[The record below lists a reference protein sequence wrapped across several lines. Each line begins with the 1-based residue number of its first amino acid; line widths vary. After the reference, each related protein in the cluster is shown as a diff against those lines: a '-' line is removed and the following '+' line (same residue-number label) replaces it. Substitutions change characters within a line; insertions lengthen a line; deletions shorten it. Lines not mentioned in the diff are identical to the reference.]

1 MNWDNVKLILKR
13 ELRDQARDRRTLF
26 SVIGL
31 PVLLYPLM
39 GLMVLQVMQFR
50 QTHPTRLKVIGLNE
64 LPGVPSLFVTETSKG
79 EDGTEK
85 SSYQFDEELT
95 QASGVTSR
103 FDIEASEATV
113 DSEVAEKTARE
124 SLTAD
129 NLDAIIYFPPGFRER
144 MESFQHAKDNGNEK
158 AGKSEE
164 IPSPKLITN
173 SSDERSK
180 LAESRLRQ
188 ILHAW
193 REKLIQHNLEANH
206 VPTEITDP
214 FSFGTVDLSE
224 KPVDQA
230 SFLWAKIFPFIVVI
244 WALTGAFYPAIDLCA
259 GEKERGTL
267 ETLLS
272 SPALRSEIVAGKLL
286 AIMTFSIATSV
297 LNLASMGFTATFVM
311 GQMGGSELGNRLNFG
326 PPPIWSLGWLF
337 LALIP
342 MAALFSALA
351 LAIATMARSS
361 KEGQYYL
368 LPLLM
373 LNLPLVV
380 LPVLP
385 DTELNFGTSLIP
397 VSGMSFLLKS
407 LMEGDYLKAAT
418 YTLPV
423 LAVTAFCI
431 WISIRWAI
439 DQFNNESVLFRESE
453 RFSLKAWLRKIWR
466 DRKATP
472 SPAAAFV
479 MGIIL
484 LALPHMIGRYVLPS
498 LGPDGKLGAGQLVQ
512 YMLTN
517 QLGLILLPVLIAGWV
532 FTRSMKKTF
541 LLRFADRNVLVGIPM
556 AILLAVCLH
565 PFALYLRAV
574 IQKNL
579 PMSQDLQDRL
589 ADMLGGTADLPV
601 YGIFLLFA
609 VLPAVCEEFACRG
622 FILSGMRHLG
632 HKWAAI
638 SIAAI
643 FFGLLH
649 GLLQQSIPATIF
661 GLMIGFVAVQC
672 RSLFPAIAFHMVHN
686 SLVFAHGVITTE
698 TIQEHSWLKILVAS
712 ASNMPGEAQYHVT
725 PVVICGLVAIVIVG
739 FFARMPEELS
749 DEERRQTTLSH
760 QGSLHSGGI
769 GKREEGSPSA

>member
-50 QTHPTRLKVIGLNE
+50 TTHPTRLRVIGLNE
-64 LPGVPSLFVTETSKG
+64 LPGTPDLFVPSVLK
-79 EDGTEK
+79 EDELPDDAAYEF
-85 SSYQFDEELT
+85 SSDLLKD
-95 QASGVTSR
+95 SGVTSR
-103 FDIEASEATV
+103 FDIEATEASV
-113 DSEVAEKTARE
+113 DPAIVETTAKE
-124 SLTAD
+124 TLEAD
-129 NLDAIIYFPPGFRER
+129 KLDAIIYFPPGFKER
-144 MESFQHAKDNGNEK
+144 MESFQDEKDNEDSS
-158 AGKSEE
+158 AEF
-164 IPSPKLITN
+164 PSPQLITN

-180 LAESRLRQ
+180 LADGRLRQ
-188 ILHAW
+188 ILHSW
-193 REKLIQHNLEANH
+193 REKLIQHNLEAND
-206 VPTEITDP
+206 VPAVITDP
-214 FSFGTVDLSE
+214 FSFGTLDLSE
-224 KPVDQA
+224 KPLDQ
-230 SFLWAKIFPFIVVI
+230 SSYLWAKIFPFIVVI

-297 LNLASMGFTATFVM
+297 LNLASMGFTASFVM
-311 GQMGGSELGNRLNFG
+311 GQVGGGEMASRINFG

-385 DTELNFGTSLIP
+385 DTELSFGTSLIP
-397 VSGMSFLLKS
+397 VSGMSFLLKA
-407 LMEGDYLKAAT
+407 LMEGDYTKAAT

-423 LAVTAFCI
+423 LGVTAFCI
-431 WISIRWAI
+431 WVAIRWAI

-453 RFSLKAWLRKIWR
+453 RFSLQAWLRKMWR
-466 DRKATP
+466 DRQDTP
-472 SPAAAFV
+472 SAAGAFV
-479 MGIIL
+479 MGIAL
-484 LALPHMIGRYVLPS
+484 LALPHMVGKYVMPVP
-498 LGPDGKLGAGQLVQ
+498 GPDGKLSVTSLVQ

-517 QLGLILLPVLIAGWV
+517 QIGLILLPVLVAAFV
-532 FTRSMKKTF
+532 FTRSVKKTF
-541 LLRFADRNVLVGIPM
+541 SLRLLDKRVYL
-556 AILLAVCLH
+556 AILMAPVLAICLH
-565 PFALYLRAV
+565 PYAIYLRDI
-574 IQKNL
+574 IQNTI
-579 PMSQDLQDRL
+579 PMSQELQDQL
-589 ADMLGGTADLPV
+589 QDMLGGTAELPIV
-601 YGIFLLFA
+601 GIFLLFA
-609 VLPAVCEEFACRG
+609 ILPAICEEFACRG

-638 SIAAI
+638 SISAI

-649 GLLQQSIPATIF
+649 GILQQSIPATIF
-661 GLMIGFVAVQC
+661 GLMIGFLAVQS
-672 RSLFPAIAFHMVHN
+672 RSLLPAILFHATHN
-686 SLVFAHGVITTE
+686 SLVFAQGMITTE
-698 TIQEHSWLKILVAS
+698 TIEANPWLNVLVS
-712 ASNMPGEAQYHVT
+712 AATEMPGEARYQPLLVFL
-725 PVVICGLVAIVIVG
+725 CGIGAVALVGV
-739 FFARMPEELS
+739 FARMPAELS
-749 DEERRQTTLSH
+749 SEERRQEALNH
-760 QGSLHSGGI
+760 QGVFRSAIGNRKDSGA
-769 GKREEGSPSA
+769 SS

>member
-50 QTHPTRLKVIGLNE
+50 TAHPTRLRVIGLNE
-64 LPGVPSLFVTETSKG
+64 LPGTPDLFVPSVQKEG
-79 EDGTEK
+79 ELA
-85 SSYQFDEELT
+85 DESRYEFSPGLL
-95 QASGVTSR
+95 QDAGVTSR
-103 FDIEASEATV
+103 FEIEATEASV
-113 DSEVAEKTARE
+113 DPAVVEKTAKE
-124 SLTAD
+124 TLQAD
-129 NLDAIIYFPPGFRER
+129 KLDAIIYFPPGFKER
-144 MESFQHAKDNGNEK
+144 MESFQDEKGNDDSNAEF
-158 AGKSEE
+158 
-164 IPSPKLITN
+164 PSPQLITN

-180 LAESRLRQ
+180 LADNRLRQ
-188 ILHAW
+188 ILHSW
-193 REKLIQHNLEANH
+193 REKLIQHNLEAND
-206 VPTEITDP
+206 VPAVITDP

-224 KPVDQA
+224 KPLDQ
-230 SFLWAKIFPFIVVI
+230 SSYLWAKIFPFIVVI

-297 LNLASMGFTATFVM
+297 LNLASMGFTASFVM
-311 GQMGGSELGNRLNFG
+311 GQVGGGEMASRINFG

-385 DTELNFGTSLIP
+385 DTELTFGTSLIP
-397 VSGMSFLLKS
+397 VSGMSFLLKA
-407 LMEGDYLKAAT
+407 LMEGDYTKAAT
-418 YTLPV
+418 YVLPV
-423 LAVTAFCI
+423 LGVTAFCI
-431 WISIRWAI
+431 WVAIRWAI

-453 RFSLKAWLRKIWR
+453 RFSLQAWFNKMWR
-466 DRKATP
+466 DRQDTP
-472 SPAAAFV
+472 TAAGAFV
-479 MGIIL
+479 MGIVL
-484 LALPHMIGRYVLPS
+484 LALPHMVGKYVMPVP
-498 LGPDGKLGAGQLVQ
+498 GPDGKLSMDSLVQ

-517 QLGLILLPVLIAGWV
+517 QIGLILLPVLVAAWV
-532 FTRSMKKTF
+532 FTRSVKKTF
-541 LLRFADRNVLVGIPM
+541 SLRLLDPRVYA
-556 AILLAVCLH
+556 AILMAPVLAICLH
-565 PFALYLRAV
+565 PYAIYLRD
-574 IQKNL
+574 IIHNTI
-579 PMSQDLQDRL
+579 PMSQDLQDQL
-589 ADMLGGTADLPV
+589 QNMLGSTAELPIV
-601 YGIFLLFA
+601 VIFLLFA
-609 VLPAVCEEFACRG
+609 ILPAICEEFACRG
-622 FILSGMRHLG
+622 FILSGMRHIG

-638 SIAAI
+638 AISAI

-649 GLLQQSIPATIF
+649 GILQQSIPATIF
-661 GLMIGFVAVQC
+661 GLMIGFLAVQS
-672 RSLFPAIAFHMVHN
+672 RSLFPAILFHATHN
-686 SLVFAHGVITTE
+686 SLVFAQGMITTK
-698 TIQEHSWLKILVAS
+698 TIEDNPWLKVLVAT
-712 ASNMPGEAQYHVT
+712 ANEMPGEARYQPIFVFL
-725 PVVICGLVAIVIVG
+725 CGIGAVALVGV
-739 FFARMPEELS
+739 FARMPAELS
-749 DEERRQTTLSH
+749 SEERRQEALNH
-760 QGSLHSGGI
+760 QGVFRSAI
-769 GKREEGSPSA
+769 GNRKDNSASS

>member
-50 QTHPTRLKVIGLNE
+50 TAHPTRLRVIGLNE
-64 LPGVPSLFVTETSKG
+64 LPGTPDLFVPSVQKEG
-79 EDGTEK
+79 EVSNESAYEFSPLLLQD
-85 SSYQFDEELT
+85 
-95 QASGVTSR
+95 AGVTSH
-103 FDIEASEATV
+103 FEIEATEASV
-113 DSEVAEKTARE
+113 DPAVVEKTAKE
-124 SLTAD
+124 TLEAD
-129 NLDAIIYFPPGFRER
+129 KLDAIIYFPPGFKER
-144 MESFQHAKDNGNEK
+144 MESFRDEKNNEQSK
-158 AGKSEE
+158 TEF
-164 IPSPKLITN
+164 PSPQLITN

-180 LAESRLRQ
+180 LADNRLRQ

-193 REKLIQHNLEANH
+193 REKLIQHNLEVND
-206 VPTEITDP
+206 VPAVITDP

-224 KPVDQA
+224 KPLDQ
-230 SFLWAKIFPFIVVI
+230 SSYLWAKIFPFIVVI

-297 LNLASMGFTATFVM
+297 LNLASMGFTASFVM
-311 GQMGGSELGNRLNFG
+311 GQVGGGEMASRLNFG

-385 DTELNFGTSLIP
+385 DTELSFGTSLIP
-397 VSGMSFLLKS
+397 VSGMSFLLKA
-407 LMEGDYLKAAT
+407 LMEGDYTKAAT
-418 YTLPV
+418 YVLPV
-423 LAVTAFCI
+423 LGVTAFCI
-431 WISIRWAI
+431 WVAIRWAI

-453 RFSLKAWLRKIWR
+453 RFSLQAWLRKMWR
-466 DRKATP
+466 DRQDTP
-472 SPAAAFV
+472 TAAGAFV
-479 MGIIL
+479 MGILL
-484 LALPHMIGRYVLPS
+484 LALPHMVGKYVMPVP
-498 LGPDGKLGAGQLVQ
+498 GADGKLSLASLVQ

-517 QLGLILLPVLIAGWV
+517 QIGLILLPVLIAAWI
-532 FTRSMKKTF
+532 FTRSVKKTF
-541 LLRFADRNVLVGIPM
+541 SLRLRDSRVYTAIWM
-556 AILLAVCLH
+556 APLLAICLH
-565 PFALYLRAV
+565 PYAIYLREI
-574 IQKNL
+574 IQNMI
-579 PMSQDLQDRL
+579 PMSKELQNQL
-589 ADMLGGTADLPV
+589 QDMLGSTAELPIV
-601 YGIFLLFA
+601 GIFLLFA
-609 VLPAVCEEFACRG
+609 ILPAICEEFACRG
-622 FILSGMRHLG
+622 FILSGMRHIG

-638 SIAAI
+638 AISAI
-643 FFGLLH
+643 FFGLMH
-649 GLLQQSIPATIF
+649 GILQQSIPATIF
-661 GLMIGFVAVQC
+661 GLMIGFLAVQS
-672 RSLFPAIAFHMVHN
+672 RSLFPAILFHATHN
-686 SLVFAHGVITTE
+686 SLVFAQGMITTE
-698 TIQEHSWLKILVAS
+698 TIEENPWLKVLVTA
-712 ASNMPGEAQYHVT
+712 ATEMPGEARYQPIFVFL
-725 PVVICGLVAIVIVG
+725 CGIGAVALVG
-739 FFARMPEELS
+739 FFARMPAELS
-749 DEERRQTTLSH
+749 SEERRQEALNH
-760 QGSLHSGGI
+760 QGVFRSAI
-769 GKREEGSPSA
+769 GKRKDSSTSP

>member
-1 MNWDNVKLILKR
+1 MNWDNIKLILKR

-50 QTHPTRLKVIGLNE
+50 QTHPTKLRVIGLSE
-64 LPGVPSLFVTETSKG
+64 LPGNPELFVAATKPNA
-79 EDGTEK
+79 
-85 SSYQFDEELT
+85 EE
-95 QASGVTSR
+95 SGDNRYEFPAALLKDAGVSSR
-103 FDIEASEATV
+103 FEIEASEASV
-113 DSEVAEKTARE
+113 DAAVVEKTAKE
-124 SLTAD
+124 TLEAEK
-129 NLDAIIYFPPGFRER
+129 LDAIIYFPPGFKER
-144 MESFQHAKDNGNEK
+144 MESFQDAQSGPSDG
-158 AGKSEE
+158 EE
-164 IPSPKLITN
+164 IPSPQLITN

-180 LAESRLRQ
+180 LADNRLRQ
-188 ILHAW
+188 ILHSW
-193 REKLIQHNLEANH
+193 REKLIQRNLEANK

-214 FSFGTVDLSE
+214 FSFGTLDLSE
-224 KPVDQA
+224 KPLDQS

-297 LNLASMGFTATFVM
+297 LNLASMGFTASFVM
-311 GQMGGSELGNRLNFG
+311 GQVGSGEMASRLNFG

-385 DTELNFGTSLIP
+385 DTELTFGTSLIP

-407 LMEGDYLKAAT
+407 LMEGDYAKAAT

-423 LAVTAFCI
+423 LGVTAFCI
-431 WISIRWAI
+431 WVAIRWAI

-453 RFSLKAWLRKIWR
+453 RFSLQAWLRKVWR
-466 DRKATP
+466 DRQDTP
-472 SPAAAFV
+472 SAAGAFV
-479 MGIIL
+479 MGIVL
-484 LALPHMIGRYVLPS
+484 LALPHMVGKYIMPGTDA
-498 LGPDGKLGAGQLVQ
+498 DGKLGAGSLIQ

-517 QLGLILLPVLIAGWV
+517 QIVLILLPVVIAAFI
-532 FTRSMKKTF
+532 FTRSVKKTF
-541 LLRFADRNVLVGIPM
+541 LLRILDPRVFA
-556 AILLAVCLH
+556 AILMAPILAICLH
-565 PFALYLRAV
+565 PYAIYLRDI
-574 IQKNL
+574 IQNTI
-579 PMSQDLQDRL
+579 PMSQDLQDQL
-589 ADMLGGTADLPV
+589 QNMLGSTAELPI
-601 YGIFLLFA
+601 YQIFLLFA
-609 VLPAVCEEFACRG
+609 ILPAICEEFACRG
-622 FILSGMRHLG
+622 FILSGMRHIG

-649 GLLQQSIPATIF
+649 GILQQSIPATIF
-661 GLMIGFVAVQC
+661 GLVIGFVAVQS
-672 RSLFPAIAFHMVHN
+672 RSILPAILFHATHN
-686 SLVFAHGVITTE
+686 SLVFAQGMITTE
-698 TIQEHSWLKILVAS
+698 TIQANPWLNTLVAV
-712 ASNMPGEAQYHVT
+712 ASDMPGDARYQ
-725 PVVICGLVAIVIVG
+725 PVLVFLCGIGAVVIVG
-739 FFARMPEELS
+739 ILARMPAELS
-749 DEERRQTTLSH
+749 SEERRQAALNH
-760 QGSLHSGGI
+760 QGVFRTAI
-769 GKREEGSPSA
+769 GKRKDRTSS

>member
-50 QTHPTRLKVIGLNE
+50 QTHPTRLRVIGLNE
-64 LPGVPSLFVTETSKG
+64 LPGTPDLFVPSVQEEG
-79 EDGTEK
+79 ELGDDSRYEFSPSLLK
-85 SSYQFDEELT
+85 D
-95 QASGVTSR
+95 AGVTSR
-103 FDIEASEATV
+103 FEIEATEASV
-113 DSEVAEKTARE
+113 DPGVVEKTAKE
-124 SLTAD
+124 TLQAD
-129 NLDAIIYFPPGFRER
+129 KLDAIIYFPPGFKER
-144 MESFQHAKDNGNEK
+144 MESFQDEKNDKDSVAEF
-158 AGKSEE
+158 
-164 IPSPKLITN
+164 PSPQLITN

-180 LAESRLRQ
+180 LADGRLRQ
-188 ILHAW
+188 ILHSW
-193 REKLIQHNLEANH
+193 REKLIQHNLEAND
-206 VPTEITDP
+206 VPAVITDP
-214 FSFGTVDLSE
+214 FSFGTLDLSE
-224 KPVDQA
+224 KPLDQ
-230 SFLWAKIFPFIVVI
+230 SSYLWAKIFPFIVVI

-297 LNLASMGFTATFVM
+297 LNLASMGFTASFVM
-311 GQMGGSELGNRLNFG
+311 GQVSGGEMASRINFG

-385 DTELNFGTSLIP
+385 DTELTFGTSLIP
-397 VSGMSFLLKS
+397 VSGMSFLLKA
-407 LMEGDYLKAAT
+407 LMEGDYAKAAT

-423 LAVTAFCI
+423 LGVTAFCI
-431 WISIRWAI
+431 WVAIRWAI

-453 RFSLKAWLRKIWR
+453 RFSLQAWLRKMWR
-466 DRKATP
+466 DRQDTP
-472 SPAAAFV
+472 SAAGAFV
-479 MGIIL
+479 MGIVL
-484 LALPHMIGRYVLPS
+484 LALPHMVGKFVMPVP
-498 LGPDGKLGAGQLVQ
+498 GPDGKLSLASLVQ

-517 QLGLILLPVLIAGWV
+517 QIGLILLPVLVAAFV
-532 FTRSMKKTF
+532 FTRSVKKTF
-541 LLRFADRNVLVGIPM
+541 SLRLLDARVYAACLM
-556 AILLAVCLH
+556 APALAVCLH
-565 PFALYLRAV
+565 PYAIYLRDI
-574 IQKNL
+574 IQNTI
-579 PMSQDLQDRL
+579 PMSQELQDQL
-589 ADMLGGTADLPV
+589 QDMLGSTAELPIV
-601 YGIFLLFA
+601 GIFLLFA
-609 VLPAVCEEFACRG
+609 ILPAICEEFACRG
-622 FILSGMRHLG
+622 FILSGMRHIG

-638 SIAAI
+638 AISAI

-649 GLLQQSIPATIF
+649 GILQQSIPATIF
-661 GLMIGFVAVQC
+661 GLMIGFLAVQT
-672 RSLFPAIAFHMVHN
+672 RSLLPAILFHATHN
-686 SLVFAHGVITTE
+686 SLVFAQGMITTE
-698 TIQEHSWLKILVAS
+698 TIEANPWLKVLVAT
-712 ASNMPGEAQYHVT
+712 ATEMPGEARYQPLLVFL
-725 PVVICGLVAIVIVG
+725 CGIGAVALVGV
-739 FFARMPEELS
+739 FARMPAELS
-749 DEERRQTTLSH
+749 SEERRQEALNH
-760 QGSLHSGGI
+760 QGVFRSAMGSR
-769 GKREEGSPSA
+769 KDSSPSS

>member
-50 QTHPTRLKVIGLNE
+50 TTHPTRLRVIGLNE
-64 LPGVPSLFVTETSKG
+64 LPGTPDLFVPSVLK
-79 EDGTEK
+79 EDELPDDATYEF
-85 SSYQFDEELT
+85 SSELL
-95 QASGVTSR
+95 QDAGVTSR
-103 FDIEASEATV
+103 FEIEATEASV
-113 DSEVAEKTARE
+113 DPAIVETTAKE
-124 SLTAD
+124 TLEAD
-129 NLDAIIYFPPGFRER
+129 KLDAIIYFPPGFKER
-144 MESFQHAKDNGNEK
+144 MESFQDNQKNKESS
-158 AGKSEE
+158 AEF
-164 IPSPKLITN
+164 PSPQLITN

-180 LAESRLRQ
+180 LADGRLRQ
-188 ILHAW
+188 ILHSW
-193 REKLIQHNLEANH
+193 REKLIQHNLEAND
-206 VPTEITDP
+206 VPAVITDP
-214 FSFGTVDLSE
+214 FSFGTLDLSE
-224 KPVDQA
+224 KPLDQ
-230 SFLWAKIFPFIVVI
+230 SSYLWAKIFPFIVVI

-297 LNLASMGFTATFVM
+297 LNLASMGFTASFVM
-311 GQMGGSELGNRLNFG
+311 GQVGGGEMASRINFG

-385 DTELNFGTSLIP
+385 DTELSFGTSLIP
-397 VSGMSFLLKS
+397 VSGMSFLLKA
-407 LMEGDYLKAAT
+407 LMEGDYTKAAT

-423 LAVTAFCI
+423 LGVTAFCI
-431 WISIRWAI
+431 WVAIRWAI

-453 RFSLKAWLRKIWR
+453 RFSLQAWLRKMWR
-466 DRKATP
+466 DRQDTP
-472 SPAAAFV
+472 SAAGAFV
-479 MGIIL
+479 MGIAL
-484 LALPHMIGRYVLPS
+484 LALPHMVGKYVMPVP
-498 LGPDGKLGAGQLVQ
+498 GPDGTLSVTSLVQ

-517 QLGLILLPVLIAGWV
+517 QIGLILLPVLVAAFV
-532 FTRSMKKTF
+532 FTRSLKKTF
-541 LLRFADRNVLVGIPM
+541 SLRLLDKRVYL
-556 AILLAVCLH
+556 AILMAPVLAVCLH
-565 PFALYLRAV
+565 PYAIYLRDI
-574 IQKNL
+574 IQNTI
-579 PMSQDLQDRL
+579 PMSQELQDQL
-589 ADMLGGTADLPV
+589 QDMLGGTAELPIV
-601 YGIFLLFA
+601 GIFLLFA
-609 VLPAVCEEFACRG
+609 ILPAICEEFACRG

-638 SIAAI
+638 SISAI

-649 GLLQQSIPATIF
+649 GILQQSIPATIF
-661 GLMIGFVAVQC
+661 GLMIGFLAVQS
-672 RSLFPAIAFHMVHN
+672 RSLLPAILFHATHN
-686 SLVFAHGVITTE
+686 SLVFAQGMITTE
-698 TIQEHSWLKILVAS
+698 TIEANPWLNVLVS
-712 ASNMPGEAQYHVT
+712 AATEMPGEARYQPLLVFL
-725 PVVICGLVAIVIVG
+725 CGIGAVALVGV
-739 FFARMPEELS
+739 FARMPAELS
-749 DEERRQTTLSH
+749 SEERRQEALKH
-760 QGSLHSGGI
+760 QGVFRSAISNRKDSGA
-769 GKREEGSPSA
+769 SS

>member
-50 QTHPTRLKVIGLNE
+50 QTHPTRLQVIGLSE
-64 LPGVPSLFVTETSKG
+64 LPDTPDLFVPVEAKG
-79 EDGTEK
+79 EGK
-85 SSYQFDEELT
+85 SEPETHYEFSPELLKD
-95 QASGVTSR
+95 AGVTSR
-103 FDIEASEATV
+103 FEIEATQASI
-113 DSEVAEKTARE
+113 DSEVVSKTAKE
-124 SLTAD
+124 TLNSD
-129 NLDAIIYFPPGFRER
+129 GFDAIIYFPPGFKER
-144 MESFQHAKDNGNEK
+144 LESFQNEMANGE
-158 AGKSEE
+158 GETTSEF
-164 IPSPKLITN
+164 PSPQLISN
-173 SSDERSK
+173 SSEERSK
-180 LAESRLRQ
+180 LADVRMQQ

-193 REKLIQHNLEANH
+193 RERVIQKNLEANH
-206 VPTEITDP
+206 VPTVITDP
-214 FSFGTVDLSE
+214 FKIGTLDLSE
-224 KPVDQA
+224 KPLDQ
-230 SFLWAKIFPFIVVI
+230 SSYMWAKIFPFIVVI

-297 LNLASMGFTATFVM
+297 LNLMSMGFTASFVM
-311 GQMGGSELGNRLNFG
+311 GQFGDGAMAGRINFG

-385 DTELNFGTSLIP
+385 DTELTFGTSLIP

-407 LMEGDYLKAAT
+407 LMEGDYQTAAL

-423 LAVTAFCI
+423 LGVTAFCI
-431 WISIRWAI
+431 WVAIRWAI

-453 RFSLKAWLRKIWR
+453 RFSLQAWLRKVWR
-466 DRKATP
+466 DRQATP
-472 SPAAAFV
+472 TAAGGFV
-479 MGIIL
+479 MGIVL
-484 LALPHMIGRYVLPS
+484 LALPHMLGKYVFPS
-498 LGPDGKLGAGQLVQ
+498 PGADGKLGTPELIK
-512 YMLTN
+512 YMLII
-517 QLGLILLPVLIAGWV
+517 QVGLILLPVLVAAAI
-532 FTRSMKKTF
+532 FTRSMARTF
-541 LLRFADRNVLVGIPM
+541 LLRMPDRQMMLGVVLAPVL
-556 AILLAVCLH
+556 AICLH
-565 PFALYLRAV
+565 PFALYLRGI
-574 IQKNL
+574 IQNTI
-579 PMSQDLQDRL
+579 PMSQDLQEQL
-589 ADMLGGTADLPV
+589 QNTLGGVENLPIWA
-601 YGIFLLFA
+601 IFTMFA
-609 VLPAVCEEFACRG
+609 ILPAICEEFACRG
-622 FILSGMRHLG
+622 FILSGMRHIG

-649 GLLQQSIPATIF
+649 GVLQQSIPAVIF
-661 GLMIGFVAVQC
+661 GLMIGFVAVQT
-672 RSLFPAIAFHMVHN
+672 RSILPAILFHATHN
-686 SLVFAHGVITTE
+686 SLVFAQGMIVND
-698 TIQEHSWLKILVAS
+698 TIKDFWPLKFLVATVTDT
-712 ASNMPGEAQYHVT
+712 PGEAEYHPILV
-725 PVVICGLVAIVIVG
+725 GLCALGAFLIVG
-739 FFARMPEELS
+739 VLARMPAELS
-749 DEERRQTTLSH
+749 AEERRQAALDH
-760 QGSLHSGGI
+760 QGTFQNQV
-769 GKREEGSPSA
+769 GKSKDASPAG

>member
-39 GLMVLQVMQFR
+39 GLMVLNVMQFR
-50 QTHPTRLKVIGLNE
+50 QAHPTRLRVIGLVE
-64 LPGVPSLFVTETSKG
+64 LPSTPQLFESTVEKNEDDTET
-79 EDGTEK
+79 TT
-85 SSYQFDEELT
+85 YQFAEELLKS
-95 QASGVTSR
+95 AGVTSR
-103 FDIEASEATV
+103 FNIEVSEASVDATV
-113 DSEVAEKTARE
+113 VEQTARE
-124 SLTAD
+124 TLEAEK
-129 NLDAIIYFPPGFRER
+129 LDAIIYFPPGFRER
-144 MESFQHAKDNGNEK
+144 MESFQNARKNQ
-158 AGKSEE
+158 EE
-164 IPSPKLITN
+164 GAEGLPAPQLITK

-180 LAESRLRQ
+180 LAENRLKQ
-188 ILHAW
+188 ILHSW
-193 REKLIQHNLEANH
+193 RENLIQFNLEAND
-206 VPTEITDP
+206 VPSQITDP
-214 FSFGTVDLSE
+214 FSIGTLDLSD
-224 KPVDQA
+224 KPLDT
-230 SFLWAKIFPFIVVI
+230 SSYLWAKIFPFIVVI

-297 LNLASMGFTATFVM
+297 LNLMSMGFTATFVM
-311 GQMGGSELGNRLNFG
+311 GQVGGEMAGKLNFG

-385 DTELNFGTSLIP
+385 DTELSFGTSLIP
-397 VSGMSFLLKS
+397 VSGMSFLLKT
-407 LMEGDYLKAAT
+407 LMEGDYARAAT
-418 YTLPV
+418 YFVPV

-431 WISIRWAI
+431 WIAIRWAI

-453 RFSLKAWLRKIWR
+453 RFNLKAWLRKVWR
-466 DRKATP
+466 DRQPTP
-472 SPAAAFV
+472 SPAGAFV
-479 MGIIL
+479 MGIVL
-484 LALPHMIGRYVLPS
+484 LALPHALSGYIQPELNG
-498 LGPDGKLGAGQLVQ
+498 DGQLEAPQLVR

-517 QLGLILLPVLIAGWV
+517 QIGLILLPVVVAALI
-532 FTRSMKKTF
+532 FTRSVTKTF
-541 LLRFADRNVLVGIPM
+541 QLRLADRQALLGIPL
-556 AILLAVCLH
+556 AIALAICLH
-565 PFALYLRAV
+565 PFALYLRML
-574 IQKNL
+574 IQKSI
-579 PMSQDLQDRL
+579 PMSQDLQERL
-589 ADMLGGTADLPV
+589 ASMLGGTADLPIWA
-601 YGIFLLFA
+601 IFAMFA
-609 VLPAVCEEFACRG
+609 VLPAICEEFACRG

-638 SIAAI
+638 SISAI
-643 FFGLLH
+643 FFGMLH
-649 GLLQQSIPATIF
+649 GILQQSIPAAIF

-698 TIQEHSWLKILVAS
+698 TMKEHPWLNGLVWWVS
-712 ASNMPGEAQYHVT
+712 DMPGEAGYN
-725 PVVICGLVAIVIVG
+725 PFLVAIAALGAVVIVG
-739 FFARMPEELS
+739 VIARMPAELS
-749 DEERRQTTLSH
+749 VEERRQMALSH
-760 QGSLHSGGI
+760 QGTYRASAP
-769 GKREEGSPSA
+769 KREDGSPST